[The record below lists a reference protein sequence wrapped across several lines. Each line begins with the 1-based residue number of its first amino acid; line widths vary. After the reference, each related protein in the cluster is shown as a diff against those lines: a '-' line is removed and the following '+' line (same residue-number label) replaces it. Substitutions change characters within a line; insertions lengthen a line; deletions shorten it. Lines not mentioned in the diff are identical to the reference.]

1 MHTIKPLCILILLLS
16 ASVTMSVHIDDKSR
30 MAKWIIMYYLCGDSH
45 LANETGLL
53 LENLSRIGSSR
64 YVRIVVMLD
73 NRDKHDT
80 KLCYIDTD
88 GKIRILNDLVGWP
101 DEVDTGDVD
110 TLLMFCK
117 TSMYLFPAE
126 KSALIVFSA
135 GGAGWQLFSL
145 YDEKTGHSPAL
156 PQFAD
161 ALRQLTNDGKRKIDI
176 LYTPCI
182 TGMVEVAY
190 ELSPYVRYLV
200 TTEEHTPDG
209 PRHVERFYKA
219 VEILK
224 NNPNMS
230 AEDFSKL
237 APFLHQPCRFSFYR
251 ETIVT
256 RILNLLPYSCLHKV
270 IMLSTCSVINLSRVK
285 DLVES
290 IDDLSSWLLLHR
302 YDKETMRAV
311 KLARKAVR
319 EYGKGYPKRLPY
331 IVYRV
336 IPLDIF
342 AFDCYIDLY
351 NFVDLLE
358 RKVENKFIKS
368 MCKEVKINLNKTII
382 LNSCMPGDSS
392 YGLSIY
398 FPSSKSMYNHYI
410 FRGKIPCKYED
421 IRFSRE
427 YKWDDFLRSYLGIE
441 E

>member
-1 MHTIKPLCILILLLS
+1 MQTIRALCILSLLLS
-16 ASVTMSVHIDDKSR
+16 TSFAISLHTDGESG

-73 NRDKHDT
+73 NREKHDT

-88 GKIRILNDLVGWP
+88 GEIRILNDLVGWP
-101 DEVDTGDVD
+101 DEVDTGDVN
-110 TLLMFCK
+110 TLLVFCRN
-117 TSMYLFPAE
+117 SMRLFPAE
-126 KSALIVFSA
+126 RTALIVFSA

-145 YDEKTGHSPAL
+145 YDEKTGHSPTL

-161 ALRQLTNDGKRKIDI
+161 AMRQLTDDGKRKIDV

-209 PRHVERFYKA
+209 PKHVERFYRA

-237 APFLHQPCRFSFYR
+237 APLLHRPCRFSFYR
-251 ETIVT
+251 ENIVT
-256 RILNLLPYSCLHKV
+256 RILDLLPCPSLHRV
-270 IMLSTCSVINLSRVK
+270 TMLSTYSAINLSRVR

-290 IDDLSSWLLLHR
+290 IDNLSSWLLLHR

-319 EYGKGYPKRLPY
+319 EYGKAYPKRLPY
-331 IVYRV
+331 IIYRF

-358 RKVENKFIKS
+358 RNAKNGFIKS
-368 MCKEVKINLNKTII
+368 LCEKVKINLNESVI
-382 LNSCMPGDSS
+382 LNSCMPGDPS

-398 FPSSKSMYNHYI
+398 FPSSRSMYNHYI
-410 FRGKIPCKYED
+410 FGGRIPCKYEE

-427 YKWDDFLRSYLGIE
+427 FKWDDFLRSYLGIE